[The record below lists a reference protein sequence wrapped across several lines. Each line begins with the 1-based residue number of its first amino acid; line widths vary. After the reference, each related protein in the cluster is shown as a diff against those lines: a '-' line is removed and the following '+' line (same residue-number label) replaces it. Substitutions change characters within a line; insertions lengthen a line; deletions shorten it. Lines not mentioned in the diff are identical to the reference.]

1 MLSELWHPQGRRI
14 AADLQGRQNAKSA
27 RGAINLDRST
37 ALSQKRRSGNFLTL
51 KGAGINSLQ
60 NSR

>member
-1 MLSELWHPQGRRI
+1 MASAGQADRR
-14 AADLQGRQNAKSA
+14 RSPSA
-27 RGAINLDRST
+27 SKTQKARSTRGAINLDRST

-51 KGAGINSLQ
+51 KGAGINSPQ